1 MNSLFDFIVEP
12 YGQRYNNQVKVGDKS
27 LIINTELE
35 NYKSVNNIVKIV
47 SVPLAYKTPIKPGD
61 LVLIHHNVFRRF
73 YDIRGNEKNSRAY
86 FKNNMYFVQ
95 LDQVYLYKRDNK
107 WNAFGDRC
115 FIAPLKNNDEI
126 NTSLEQSL
134 IGVLKYGNNAL
145 EVLGISEGDVVGYTP
160 FGEYDFIV
168 DDKRLYCMKSNDIVI
183 KYERQGNEKEY
194 NPSWAKSS

>member
-12 YGQRYNNQVKVGDKS
+12 YGQRYNNEVKVGDKS

-35 NYKSVNNIVKIV
+35 SYKSVNNIGKVI
-47 SVPLAYKTPIKPGD
+47 STPLAYKTPIKPGD

-86 FKNNMYFVQ
+86 FKDNMYFVQ

-183 KYERQGNEKEY
+183 KYERQGNEEEY

>member
-12 YGQRYNNQVKVGDKS
+12 YGQRYNNTIKVGDTS
-27 LIINTELE
+27 LIINTKLD
-35 NYKSVNNIVKIV
+35 NYKSVNNIGKVI
-47 SVPLAYKTPIKPGD
+47 SVPLAYKTNIKPGD
-61 LVLIHHNVFRRF
+61 LVMIHHNVFRRF
-73 YDIRGNEKNSRAY
+73 YDIRGNEKNSKSY
-86 FKNNMYFVQ
+86 FKDNLYFVQ
-95 LDQVYLYKRDNK
+95 LDQIYLYKRSNK
-107 WNAFGDRC
+107 WKAFGDRC

-183 KYERQGNEKEY
+183 KYERQGNEEEY

>member
-35 NYKSVNNIVKIV
+35 NYKSVNNIGKIV

>member
-12 YGQRYNNQVKVGDKS
+12 YGQRYNNTIKVGDTS
-27 LIINTELE
+27 LIINTKLD
-35 NYKSVNNIVKIV
+35 NYKSVNNIAKVI
-47 SVPLAYKTPIKPGD
+47 SVPLAYKTNVKPGD
-61 LVLIHHNVFRRF
+61 LVMIHHNVFRRF
-73 YDIRGNEKNSRAY
+73 YDIRGNEKNSKSY
-86 FKNNMYFVQ
+86 FKDNLYFVQ
-95 LDQVYLYKRDNK
+95 LDQIYLYKRSNK
-107 WNAFGDRC
+107 WKSFGDRC

-134 IGVLKYGNNAL
+134 IGVLKYGNSAL
-145 EVLGISEGDVVGYTP
+145 EALEIKEGDVVGYTP

-168 DDKRLYCMKSNDIVI
+168 DNKRLYCMKSNDIVI

>member
-12 YGQRYNNQVKVGDKS
+12 YGQRYNNTIKVGDTS
-27 LIINTELE
+27 LIINTKLD
-35 NYKSVNNIVKIV
+35 NYKSVNNIGKVI
-47 SVPLAYKTPIKPGD
+47 SVPLAYKTNIKPGD
-61 LVLIHHNVFRRF
+61 LVMIHHNVFRRF
-73 YDIRGNEKNSRAY
+73 YDIRGNEKNSKSY
-86 FKNNMYFVQ
+86 FKDNLYFVQ
-95 LDQVYLYKRDNK
+95 LDQIYLYKRSNK
-107 WNAFGDRC
+107 WKAFGDRC

-134 IGVLKYGNNAL
+134 IGVLKYGNSAL
-145 EVLGISEGDVVGYTP
+145 EALEINEGDVVGYTP

-168 DDKRLYCMKSNDIVI
+168 DNKRLYCMKSNDIVI

>member
-12 YGQRYNNQVKVGDKS
+12 YGQRYNNTIKVGDTS
-27 LIINTELE
+27 LIINTKLD
-35 NYKSVNNIVKIV
+35 NYKSVNNIAKVI
-47 SVPLAYKTPIKPGD
+47 SVPLAYKTNVKPGD
-61 LVLIHHNVFRRF
+61 LVMIHHNVFRRF
-73 YDIRGNEKNSRAY
+73 YDIRGNEKNSKSY
-86 FKNNMYFVQ
+86 FKDNLYFVQ
-95 LDQVYLYKRDNK
+95 LDQIYLYKRSNK
-107 WNAFGDRC
+107 WKSFGDRC

-134 IGVLKYGNNAL
+134 IGVLKYGNSAL
-145 EVLGISEGDVVGYTP
+145 EALEINEGDVVGYTP

-168 DDKRLYCMKSNDIVI
+168 DNKRLYCMKSNDIVI

>member
-12 YGQRYNNQVKVGDKS
+12 YGQRYNNEVKVGDKS

-35 NYKSVNNIVKIV
+35 SYKSVNNIGKVI
-47 SVPLAYKTPIKPGD
+47 STPLAYKTLIKPGD

-126 NTSLEQSL
+126 NPYWDTK
-134 IGVLKYGNNAL
+134 I
-145 EVLGISEGDVVGYTP
+145 
-160 FGEYDFIV
+160 
-168 DDKRLYCMKSNDIVI
+168 R
-183 KYERQGNEKEY
+183 
-194 NPSWAKSS
+194 

>member
-12 YGQRYNNQVKVGDKS
+12 YGQRYNNTIKVGDTS
-27 LIINTELE
+27 LIINTKLD
-35 NYKSVNNIVKIV
+35 NYKSVNNIGKVI
-47 SVPLAYKTPIKPGD
+47 SVPLAYKTDVKPGD
-61 LVLIHHNVFRRF
+61 LVMIHHNVFRRF
-73 YDIRGNEKNSRAY
+73 YDIRGNEKNSKSY
-86 FKNNMYFVQ
+86 FKDNLYFVQ
-95 LDQVYLYKRDNK
+95 LDQIYLYKRSNK
-107 WNAFGDRC
+107 WKAFGDRC

-134 IGVLKYGNNAL
+134 IGVLKYGNIAL
-145 EVLGISEGDVVGYTP
+145 EALEINEGDVVGYTP

-168 DDKRLYCMKSNDIVI
+168 DNKRLYCMKSNDIVI